1 MVSYAKNKLNV
12 SRSDNMKKKYRIGE
26 VAKIKDIDA
35 QTLRYYDKLG
45 LLSPEII
52 DKTNGYR
59 YYSIEQFMDV
69 DCIKFFRMIGF
80 SLKEMKEF
88 KEITDI
94 DESLNI
100 LKNKKDIFKEEIR
113 RKQAI
118 LKNMEII
125 IQGIEDKRNL
135 YKINGSNIEI
145 KECEDIYGVIGEC
158 KTANDWFEFEKKLGE
173 LTKRYPKYSKV
184 GHNKDILLIYNYD
197 FLNRTNQEEM
207 EFAEKILL
215 PIDKNFMEDENVE
228 KYPLGR
234 CLVAYHKGSHKSEG
248 DLFKR
253 IVEFISDNKINIR
266 GDIVITT
273 VIDEFIINN
282 PDEFLIEIKVPII

>member
-1 MVSYAKNKLNV
+1 
-12 SRSDNMKKKYRIGE
+12 MKKKYRIGE

-52 DKTNGYR
+52 DKSNGYR

-100 LKNKKDIFKEEIR
+100 LKSKKDIFKEEIR

-158 KTANDWFEFEKKLGE
+158 KTANDWFEIEVLLEVTQSNASRHLNKLKRVGIISSSKDAQWVHYKASEKFEVENELLFKYLKKKFETNDLFQ
-173 LTKRYPKYSKV
+173 
-184 GHNKDILLIYNYD
+184 KDLE
-197 FLNRTNQEEM
+197 R
-207 EFAEKILL
+207 
-215 PIDKNFMEDENVE
+215 
-228 KYPLGR
+228 
-234 CLVAYHKGSHKSEG
+234 YHKYKE
-248 DLFKR
+248 L
-253 IVEFISDNKINIR
+253 NLNCQW
-266 GDIVITT
+266 ITDDREK
-273 VIDEFIINN
+273 VLN
-282 PDEFLIEIKVPII
+282 LIK